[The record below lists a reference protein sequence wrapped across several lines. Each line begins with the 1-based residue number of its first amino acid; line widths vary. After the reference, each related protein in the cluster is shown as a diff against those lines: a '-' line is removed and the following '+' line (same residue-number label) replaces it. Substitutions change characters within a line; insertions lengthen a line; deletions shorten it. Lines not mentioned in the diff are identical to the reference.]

1 MDGKPTGPLVSFQ
14 TQEALRTLGRNLRTA
29 RLRRGES
36 QQTAAERTLVS
47 RQTWRRLEEGAPGVA
62 IGLLFEAMVVYG
74 FTEQLFELADP
85 DLDVE
90 GAARDAAR
98 RPRHGHG

>member
-1 MDGKPTGPLVSFQ
+1 MSSKRIGPPVSFQ
-14 TQEALRTLGRNLRTA
+14 AQEALRTLGRNIRTA

-36 QQTAAERTLVS
+36 EQTAAARSRVS
-47 RQTWRRLEEGAPGVA
+47 RQTWRRLEEGAPGVGQ
-62 IGLLFEAMVVYG
+62 GLLFEALIVYG
-74 FTEQLFELADP
+74 FTEQLLELADP

-98 RPRHGHG
+98 RPKRGHA

>member
-1 MDGKPTGPLVSFQ
+1 
-14 TQEALRTLGRNLRTA
+14 
-29 RLRRGES
+29 
-36 QQTAAERTLVS
+36 
-47 RQTWRRLEEGAPGVA
+47 VA